1 MKNYNRTIKFGP
13 ESQPEFYSKK
23 TTSGL
28 WTICVSKGISTLT
41 LLQPLYHSKGT
52 ATYTFISAKSE
63 NFTCRPI
70 SYFPQEKYQPDDQD
84 STHAMPC
91 EI

>member
-13 ESQPEFYSKK
+13 GSQPEFYSKK

-28 WTICVSKGISTLT
+28 WNICVSKGLGKNSFYLNFTGFF
-41 LLQPLYHSKGT
+41 SVG
-52 ATYTFISAKSE
+52 SD

-84 STHAMPC
+84 STHAIPC
-91 EI
+91 KMMKTLIL

>member
-28 WTICVSKGISTLT
+28 WTICVSKGISTP
-41 LLQPLYHSKGT
+41 LQLLYHLGT
-52 ATYTFISAKSE
+52 ATYTFISVKSE